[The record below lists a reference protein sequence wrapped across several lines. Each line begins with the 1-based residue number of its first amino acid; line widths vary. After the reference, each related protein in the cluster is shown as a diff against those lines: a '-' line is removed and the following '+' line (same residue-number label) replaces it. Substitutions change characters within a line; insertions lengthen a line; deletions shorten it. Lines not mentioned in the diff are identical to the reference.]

1 MIGRSPSWMIN
12 TYKIPSNEEVIM
24 VVDNYIQSYPDE
36 YCEDDGVHRDFL
48 IDDPIIIIR
57 ETAYDKNGNKYWLIR
72 SEVQWGEEI
81 ELYDEQTNHTIY
93 YSCKEYES
101 TIIYRVEVVHRGE
114 KKRGYTGRF
123 LEIIGEEV
131 IKEIIT
137 NAVEM
142 KPNL

>member
-1 MIGRSPSWMIN
+1 MIN
-12 TYKIPSNEEVIM
+12 TYKIPSDEEVIM

-48 IDDPIIIIR
+48 IDDPIIKIS
-57 ETAYDKNGNKYWLIR
+57 EAAYDKNGNKYWLVNATI
-72 SEVQWGEEI
+72 QWGEEI
-81 ELYDEQTNHTIY
+81 EKYDEQTDNTVY
-93 YSCKEYES
+93 YSYKEYES
-101 TIIYRVEVVHRGE
+101 TIIYRVEVVHHGE

-123 LEIIGEEV
+123 LEIIGEKV

-137 NAVEM
+137 NAVEL